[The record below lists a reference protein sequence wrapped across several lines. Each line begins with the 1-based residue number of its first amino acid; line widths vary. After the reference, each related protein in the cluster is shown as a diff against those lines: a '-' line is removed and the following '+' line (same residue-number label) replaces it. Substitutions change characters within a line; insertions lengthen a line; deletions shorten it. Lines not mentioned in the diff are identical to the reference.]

1 MADEQSPIPGPALT
15 PEEPRRGN
23 LAESWREVGEQV
35 RELGNRLALAFR
47 ASWSAERSADQEE
60 TVRNLRDD
68 LRAAADRLDRVMRRV
83 AEETEGPRTSAF
95 KATREVSE
103 RSVAEAR
110 VTAISALR
118 SLNRQLEVLVDR
130 LEQERQPGAGGVH
143 GPGEPP
149 PEGETPSR
157 SK

>member
-1 MADEQSPIPGPALT
+1 
-15 PEEPRRGN
+15 
-23 LAESWREVGEQV
+23 
-35 RELGNRLALAFR
+35 
-47 ASWSAERSADQEE
+47 
-60 TVRNLRDD
+60 NLRDD

-95 KATREVSE
+95 KVTREVSE